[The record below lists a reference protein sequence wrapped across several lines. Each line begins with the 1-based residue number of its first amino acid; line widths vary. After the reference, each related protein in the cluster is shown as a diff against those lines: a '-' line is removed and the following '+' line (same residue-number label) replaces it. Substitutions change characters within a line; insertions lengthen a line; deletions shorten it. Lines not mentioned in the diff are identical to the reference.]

1 MSDLLTILNHN
12 RGPAILKYHQIG
24 GSSARRSAE
33 QPTAQHDRDGDQVD
47 LSREARALIHESR
60 DPQMRYAL
68 VQRVR
73 DDIARGDYLTSQ
85 KIDFV
90 VDRLHQELRR

>member
-33 QPTAQHDRDGDQVD
+33 QQTPRHDRAADQVD

-60 DPQMRYAL
+60 DPHIRHAL

-85 KIDFV
+85 RIDFV
-90 VDRLHQELRR
+90 VDRLHEELRR

>member
-12 RGPAILKYHQIG
+12 RGAAILKYHQIG
-24 GSSARRSAE
+24 GSNGRRSAE
-33 QPTAQHDRDGDQVD
+33 QPTPRQDRDADQVD
-47 LSREARALIHESR
+47 LSREARALIQESR
-60 DPQMRYAL
+60 DPRIRHAL

-73 DDIARGDYLTSQ
+73 IDIARGDYLTSQ

-90 VDRLHQELRR
+90 VDRLHEELRG

>member
-24 GSSARRSAE
+24 GSSARRSA
-33 QPTAQHDRDGDQVD
+33 QQQTPRHDRDADRVD
-47 LSREARALIHESR
+47 LSREARALIQESR
-60 DPQMRYAL
+60 DPQIRHAF

-73 DDIARGDYLTSQ
+73 VEIARGDYFTAQ
-85 KIDFV
+85 KLDFV
-90 VDRLHQELRR
+90 VDRLHEELRG

>member
-12 RGPAILKYHQIG
+12 RGAAILKYHQIG
-24 GSSARRSAE
+24 GSNARRSAG
-33 QPTAQHDRDGDQVD
+33 QPAPRQERDADQVD
-47 LSREARALIHESR
+47 LSREARVLIDESR
-60 DPQMRYAL
+60 DPQIRHAL

-73 DDIARGDYLTSQ
+73 IDIARGDYLTSQ

-90 VDRLHQELRR
+90 VDRLHEELRR